1 MFNTIIQLYIES
13 KLSGAKS
20 YLASHPE
27 LGVPLGVFNYKDEP
41 NRESRIK
48 SIKKYGTKGNPQ
60 SYKLA
65 KKYGIK
71 DPLPSYQQDDKAK
84 IKELEAKIQ
93 QLERDQ
99 ENDFRSSVGSGN
111 SLLTNKTQLFIELE
125 KEVRQTNL
133 TMGETIGLINK
144 VAMGGAQDRIL
155 AFRELNALADGFRTT
170 LTTTIGQT
178 QGMMTQTTQA
188 ILAAGGEMEGFALTS
203 NDVLDTMTRTMESV
217 GRQLMLPPEVMAEM
231 TKIDDLFGD
240 VSAEFV
246 ANFDKIGSGAIQ
258 ATQAIN
264 HTVQTAM
271 NMGLTVSK
279 LLPEVE
285 KNITKI
291 NTYGFQNG
299 VQGLTK
305 MVAQGQRLGMTM
317 DEVLKVSDK
326 AFTPEGAI
334 DMAAQLQ
341 MIGGAASEMLDPFQ
355 LMYMAQNDVE
365 GLQDAIVKSTESAV
379 TFNEQTGE
387 FGIPPS
393 ERMRLQKT
401 AEAMGVSYDTLAE
414 TAVRNAKRTQ
424 ALAQF
429 EVGGNIDEDT
439 RELIASMADIGPDGK
454 AQISLLDETGETV
467 TYALEDLNKIMATN
481 PQLLEDIRKQAE
493 QGELSM
499 DDINQQQ
506 LTVSK
511 AVAANVADINNILIA
526 AAANG
531 AFGDPAVDIATAI
544 QDLRGPEIFGETA
557 VANIADVS
565 KNLNLSEQM
574 VNDLQGGIDQAD
586 KIRPNVTKTED
597 FLLEPGGSLQTAGPG
612 GLIDLIQP
620 AAGDTIMGGTD
631 VFNSFYNQTSDIS
644 NMNTTTMTG
653 GGGGEVKLTGTLELK
668 LDGKSMNVSADDIFR
683 ALSPPSYERLA
694 LELSNTVFGAST

>member
-13 KLSGAKS
+13 KLSGAKP

-41 NRESRIK
+41 NREARIK

-65 KKYGIK
+65 KKYGIE
-71 DPLPSYQQDDKAK
+71 DPLPSYQQDDQEK
-84 IKELEAKIQ
+84 IKELERKIQ

-99 ENDFRSSVGSGN
+99 ENDFRSSAGSGN
-111 SLLTNKTQLFIELE
+111 NLLTSKTQLFIELE

-231 TKIDDLFGD
+231 TKIDDLFGEI
-240 VSAEFV
+240 SAEFV
-246 ANFDKIGSGAIQ
+246 SNFDKIGSGAIQ

-317 DEVLKVSDK
+317 GEVLKVSDK

-401 AEAMGVSYDTLAE
+401 ADAMGLSYETLAE

-424 ALAQF
+424 AMAQF

-439 RELIASMADIGPDGK
+439 KELIASMSDIGADGK

-544 QDLRGPEIFGETA
+544 QDMRGPEVFGENA
-557 VANIADVS
+557 VANIANVS
-565 KNLNLSEQM
+565 QNLNLSDQM
-574 VNDLQGGIDQAD
+574 INDIQGGIDEAD
-586 KIRPNVTKTED
+586 RIKVTKAND
-597 FLLEPGGSLQTAGPG
+597 FLLEPGSSLETAGPG
-612 GLIDLIQP
+612 GLIELIQP

-631 VFNSFYNQTSDIS
+631 VFNSFYNQKSSIA
-644 NMNTTTMTG
+644 NMNTNNMAG
-653 GGGGEVKLTGTLELK
+653 GGGGGQVKLTGTLELK

-694 LELSNTVFGAST
+694 LELSNTVFGAAT